1 MGLLTAC
8 VATPTTIST
17 EGSPLLKV
25 TAKAVSGTTPTV
37 VDHLPD
43 RTFVYDSLPQ
53 DINAQKIIKIQT
65 EAELAYHAM
74 DPAVLY
80 KKFPDIVTAE
90 VLSIGVGRNFSDTKK
105 INTMTFSPVTI
116 KVEKVWKGSYF
127 KEGEKISLFVYGGY
141 LPYRQMEKTF
151 HPDDVKAQQT
161 KRALSEAEKDS
172 TWYFDDMDGRSFL
185 EVGKKYLLHI
195 HQDEFNEHYI
205 SGWGLGI
212 QEIDPDTGK
221 LPSLQSVAEYMKKL
235 E

>member
-1 MGLLTAC
+1 MQWT
-8 VATPTTIST
+8 
-17 EGSPLLKV
+17 
-25 TAKAVSGTTPTV
+25 
-37 VDHLPD
+37 
-43 RTFVYDSLPQ
+43 
-53 DINAQKIIKIQT
+53 
-65 EAELAYHAM
+65 
-74 DPAVLY
+74 
-80 KKFPDIVTAE
+80 
-90 VLSIGVGRNFSDTKK
+90 LSYFIRSF
-105 INTMTFSPVTI
+105 PVTI
-116 KVEKVWKGSYF
+116 KVEKIWKGSYF